1 MSDFSIIGNRTA
13 MIDAAAKT
21 TGAGKYTDDL
31 SVPGMLVGK
40 ILHSPYPHARIRR
53 IDTSRAEKCEGVV
66 AVVVGQDA
74 PNPYGILPVG
84 HDEYALA
91 LDKVRYVGDNVACVV
106 AVSESIAETA
116 LELIDVEYEVL
127 PAYFD
132 PEESMKAVTDLIHDS
147 KPGNLEKDYH
157 HVFGDPDQ
165 GFAGADQIAEARFIA
180 NEVTHAAMEPHST
193 LASFEI
199 DPHTG
204 KPGRLTVWSS
214 TQVPYYL
221 QHKLSLVLE
230 MPMAQIRVIKPL
242 VGGGF
247 GGKSEVIPLEIIAA
261 IAARKAQA
269 AVKITYTR
277 EEVFWAHRGRPR
289 TIIDLKTGVK
299 KDGRITAVKARVVQD
314 GGAYCSYGVVTI
326 LYSGALLGALYDIP
340 NIQYDGY
347 RVLTNKPACGAMR
360 GHGTVNVRFAFESQ
374 LDELALAIGMD
385 PAEIRQRNLLQPP
398 CITVNG
404 LRVQSY
410 GLPECIEKT
419 VDRSGWKQRKGK
431 LPRGR
436 GLGIACSHY
445 VSGAANSI
453 IRSDMPHSTVNIKI
467 DRDGGVVVYTGA
479 SEIGQGSDTMTAQI
493 AAEVLGCSLPRV
505 RVIAADTDLT
515 PIDIGSYS
523 SRVTFMAGNATLRAA
538 SEVKRLIAAAAAKKM
553 GCAAEDL
560 IFRNDQ
566 VLRKNA
572 AASVGELADKS
583 VRTTQDE
590 ASVSG
595 RVEGQILRGSLQQ
608 KRKEEGPKEKMS
620 FEEAVVAAI
629 DFHGGLTGTG
639 SYAPPQE
646 ARGGKHKGAGV
657 GPSPAYSYSAQVA
670 EVSVDE
676 ETGEVVVHKVWA
688 AHDCG
693 RALNPV
699 SVEGQIIGSVWMGM
713 GQALTEEMVWK
724 DGMLMNPG
732 LLEYRSPSSVESP
745 EVEPIIVESVDPE
758 GPFGAKECSEGSLAA
773 TIPAIANAI
782 YDAVGVRLRES
793 PFTPERVLSA
803 LRAKRN
809 ARALNLTKVL
819 TRLLRH
825 ASANTADRCASK
837 VRARNATRS
846 IHRGEKC
853 RPPRAVPI
861 EPYKVQ
867 TAPAQNCRR
876 RNRVSRGTFDACR
889 AWQLARAGSN
899 SHPNHCRRHRFNSID
914 AAETIRAGARS
925 RSARNRSA
933 ARHPAAARRRRRNRG
948 PHHAPRH
955 RALRLSAPAL
965 CGPHRS
971 SGDRGIART
980 AEHGHHRR

>member
-1 MSDFSIIGNRTA
+1 MSDFSIIGKPTA
-13 MIDAAAKT
+13 MVDAAEKT
-21 TGAGKYTDDL
+21 TGGGKYTDDL
-31 SVPGMLVGK
+31 TVPGMLIGK
-40 ILHSPYPHARIRR
+40 ILHSPYPHARISH
-53 IDTSRAEKCEGVV
+53 IDTTRAEALDGVV
-66 AVVVGQDA
+66 TVVVGKDA

-84 HDEYALA
+84 HDEHALA

-106 AVSESIAETA
+106 AVSEAIAEKA
-116 LELIDVEYEVL
+116 LELIDVDYEVL

-132 PEESMKAVTDLIHDS
+132 PEESMKAQSDLIHEN

-157 HVFGDPDQ
+157 HAFGNPDQ
-165 GFAGADQIAEARFIA
+165 GFAEADHVAEARFIA
-180 NEVTHAAMEPHST
+180 NEVTHAAMEPHSS
-193 LASFEI
+193 LSSFEL

-204 KPGRLTVWSS
+204 KLGRLTVWSS

-230 MPMAQIRVIKPL
+230 MPMSQIRVIKPL

-261 IAARKAQA
+261 VAARKAQA
-269 AVKITYTR
+269 PVKITYTR

-289 TIIDLKTGVK
+289 TIIDLKTGIK
-299 KDGRITAVKARVVQD
+299 NDGRITSVKARVVQD

-374 LDELALAIGMD
+374 LDELAAEIGMD
-385 PAEIRQRNLLQPP
+385 PAEIRQRNLLKPP

-419 VDRSGWKQRKGK
+419 VARSGWKERKGK
-431 LPRGR
+431 LPKGR

-479 SEIGQGSDTMTAQI
+479 SEIGQGSDTMTAQV

-505 RVIAADTDLT
+505 RIIAADTDLT

-523 SRVTFMAGNATLRAA
+523 SRVTFMAGNATMRAA
-538 SEVKRLIAAAAAKKM
+538 EDVKKRIAAAAAKKM
-553 GCAAEDL
+553 NCTAEDL
-560 IFRNDQ
+560 VFRDDLVFKQ
-566 VLRKNA
+566 G
-572 AASVGELADKS
+572 SVS
-583 VRTTQDE
+583 PSTQRHE
-590 ASVSG
+590 AEEVEMTQTGASVSG

-608 KRKEEGPKEKMS
+608 KRKEEGPKEWMT

-629 DFHGGLTGTG
+629 DFHGALTGTG

-646 ARGGKHKGAGV
+646 ARGGRHKGGGV

-676 ETGEVVVHKVWA
+676 DTGEVTVHKVWA

-724 DGMLMNPG
+724 DGMLMNAG
-732 LLEYRSPSSVESP
+732 MLEYRSPSSVESP
-745 EVEPIIVESVDPE
+745 EVEPIIVESIDPE

-773 TIPAIANAI
+773 TIPAISNAI
-782 YDAVGVRLRES
+782 YDAVGVRLHES
-793 PFTPERVLSA
+793 PFTPERVLAA
-803 LRAKRN
+803 LRAKKN
-809 ARALNLTKVL
+809 ARNLNMTEGVDPTSPATFREHGGSLCFKGKGPE
-819 TRLLRH
+819 RHLLDPARREFP
-825 ASANTADRCASK
+825 ASA
-837 VRARNATRS
+837 
-846 IHRGEKC
+846 G
-853 RPPRAVPI
+853 
-861 EPYKVQ
+861 
-867 TAPAQNCRR
+867 
-876 RNRVSRGTFDACR
+876 GTD
-889 AWQLARAGSN
+889 
-899 SHPNHCRRHRFNSID
+899 
-914 AAETIRAGARS
+914 
-925 RSARNRSA
+925 
-933 ARHPAAARRRRRNRG
+933 
-948 PHHAPRH
+948 
-955 RALRLSAPAL
+955 
-965 CGPHRS
+965 
-971 SGDRGIART
+971 
-980 AEHGHHRR
+980 

>member
-1 MSDFSIIGNRTA
+1 MADFSIIGKPIA
-13 MIDAAAKT
+13 MVDAAGKT

-31 SVPGMLVGK
+31 SLPGMLVGK
-40 ILHSPYPHARIRR
+40 ILHSPYPHARIKR
-53 IDTSRAEKCEGVV
+53 IGTSRAEKLEGVV
-66 AVVVGQDA
+66 AVAIGKDA
-74 PNPYGILPVG
+74 PNTYGILPVG
-84 HDEYALA
+84 HDEYPLA
-91 LDKVRYVGDNVACVV
+91 LDKVRYVGDNVACVA
-106 AVSESIAETA
+106 AVDEATAENA
-116 LELIDVEYEVL
+116 LELIDVDYEVL

-132 PEESMKAVTDLIHDS
+132 PEESMKAETDLIHDH
-147 KPGNLEKDYH
+147 KPHNLEKDYH
-157 HVFGDPDQ
+157 HVFGDPET
-165 GFAGADQIAEARFIA
+165 GFADADCVMEARFLA

-193 LASFEI
+193 LAAFEI
-199 DPHTG
+199 DSQTG
-204 KPGRLTVWSS
+204 QPGRLTVWSS

-261 IAARKAQA
+261 VAARKARA
-269 AVKITYTR
+269 PVKITYTR

-299 KDGRITAVKARVVQD
+299 SDGRITAVKARVVQD

-374 LDELALAIGMD
+374 LDEIATKLGID
-385 PAEIRQRNLLQPP
+385 SAEIRRRNLLQPP
-398 CITVNG
+398 CVTVNG

-410 GLPECIEKT
+410 GLPECIEK
-419 VDRSGWKQRKGK
+419 VVERSTWKDRKGK
-431 LPRGR
+431 LPKGR

-493 AAEVLGCSLPRV
+493 AAEVLGCSLSRV
-505 RVIAADTDLT
+505 KIVAADTDLT

-538 SEVKRLIAAAAAKKM
+538 QEVKKQIAVAAARKM
-553 GCAAEDL
+553 NCAAEDL
-560 IFRNDQ
+560 IFREDFVRKGD
-566 VLRKNA
+566 VLKEPREEGRPEPSGQAEPGSKA
-572 AASVGELADKS
+572 FS
-583 VRTTQDE
+583 QP
-590 ASVSG
+590 SVSG
-595 RVEGQILRGSLQQ
+595 HVEGQILRGSLQQ
-608 KRKEEGPKEKMS
+608 KRKDEGPRDFMT

-629 DFHGGLTGTG
+629 DFHGALTGTG
-639 SYAPPQE
+639 SYAPPPD
-646 ARGGKHKGAGV
+646 ARGGKHKGGGV

-676 ETGEVVVHKVWA
+676 ETGEVTVHKVWA

-699 SVEGQIIGSVWMGM
+699 AVEGQIIGSVWMGM
-713 GQALTEEMVWK
+713 GQALTEEMIWK
-724 DGMLMNPG
+724 DGMLMNAG

-745 EVEPIIVESVDPE
+745 EVEPIIVESIDPE

-782 YDAVGVRLRES
+782 YDAVGIRLHEC
-793 PFTPERVLSA
+793 PFTPERVLAA
-803 LRAKRN
+803 LRVNKSAK
-809 ARALNLTKVL
+809 ALNLTEGV
-819 TRLLRH
+819 
-825 ASANTADRCASK
+825 D
-837 VRARNATRS
+837 
-846 IHRGEKC
+846 
-853 RPPRAVPI
+853 P
-861 EPYKVQ
+861 
-867 TAPAQNCRR
+867 TAP
-876 RNRVSRGTFDACR
+876 VTFR
-889 AWQLARAGSN
+889 
-899 SHPNHCRRHRFNSID
+899 
-914 AAETIRAGARS
+914 
-925 RSARNRSA
+925 
-933 ARHPAAARRRRRNRG
+933 
-948 PHHAPRH
+948 
-955 RALRLSAPAL
+955 
-965 CGPHRS
+965 
-971 SGDRGIART
+971 
-980 AEHGHHRR
+980 EHGGALWFKGKGPKRHQLDPSRRETSPAGGDD

>member
-1 MSDFSIIGNRTA
+1 MTDFSIIGKPTA
-13 MIDAAAKT
+13 MIDAAEKT

-31 SVPGMLVGK
+31 SVPGMLIGK
-40 ILHSPYPHARIRR
+40 ILHSPYPHARIKR
-53 IDTSRAEKCEGVV
+53 IDTTRAEKYDGVI
-66 AVVVGQDA
+66 AVVVGKDA

-106 AVSESIAETA
+106 AVSEAIAEKA
-116 LELIDVEYEVL
+116 LELIDAEYEVL

-132 PEESMKAVTDLIHDS
+132 PEESMKAQTDLIHDS
-147 KPGNLEKDYH
+147 KPHNVEKDYH
-157 HVFGDPDQ
+157 HVFGDPDK
-165 GFAGADQIAEARFIA
+165 GFAEADQVAEARFIA

-193 LASFEI
+193 LASFEL

-230 MPMAQIRVIKPL
+230 MPMSQIRVIKPL

-269 AVKITYTR
+269 PVKITYTR

-299 KDGRITAVKARVVQD
+299 RDGRITAVKARVVQD

-374 LDELALAIGMD
+374 LDELATKIGMD
-385 PAEIRQRNLLQPP
+385 PAEIRRRNLLQPP

-419 VDRSGWKQRKGK
+419 VERSGWKQRKGK
-431 LPRGR
+431 LTKGR

-479 SEIGQGSDTMTAQI
+479 SEIGQGSDTMTAQV
-493 AAEVLGCSLPRV
+493 AAEVLGCSLSRV

-538 SEVKRLIAAAAAKKM
+538 TEVKKLIAAAAARKM
-553 GCAAEDL
+553 NCAQEDL
-560 IFRNDQ
+560 MFCDDM
-566 VLRKNA
+566 VVSKNA
-572 AASVGELADKS
+572 RVGTVVSAPPSEPSSAP
-583 VRTTQDE
+583 
-590 ASVSG
+590 SVSG
-595 RVEGQILRGSLQQ
+595 HVEGQILRGSLQQ
-608 KRKEEGPKEKMS
+608 KRKEEGPKDS
-620 FEEAVVAAI
+620 ITFEEAVVAAI
-629 DFHGGLTGTG
+629 DFHGALTGTG
-639 SYAPPQE
+639 SYAPPPE
-646 ARGGKHKGAGV
+646 ARGGRHKGAGV

-724 DGMLMNPG
+724 DGMLMNAG

-745 EVEPIIVESVDPE
+745 EVEPIIVESIDPE

-782 YDAVGVRLRES
+782 YDAVGVRLHES
-793 PFTPERVLSA
+793 PFTPERVLAA
-803 LRAKRN
+803 LRSKKNAK
-809 ARALNLTKVL
+809 ALNLTEGIDPTSP
-819 TRLLRH
+819 TRLREHGGSLCFNGKGPQRH
-825 ASANTADRCASK
+825 AFDPS
-837 VRARNATRS
+837 
-846 IHRGEKC
+846 
-853 RPPRAVPI
+853 
-861 EPYKVQ
+861 
-867 TAPAQNCRR
+867 RR
-876 RNRVSRGTFDACR
+876 
-889 AWQLARAGSN
+889 
-899 SHPNHCRRHRFNSID
+899 
-914 AAETIRAGARS
+914 ET
-925 RSARNRSA
+925 
-933 ARHPAAARRRRRNRG
+933 PAATG
-948 PHHAPRH
+948 
-955 RALRLSAPAL
+955 SA
-965 CGPHRS
+965 
-971 SGDRGIART
+971 D
-980 AEHGHHRR
+980 

>member
-1 MSDFSIIGNRTA
+1 MGSDFSIIGKPTA
-13 MIDAAAKT
+13 MVDAAQKT
-21 TGAGKYTDDL
+21 TGSGKYTDDL
-31 SVPGMLVGK
+31 TLPGMLIGK
-40 ILHSPYPHARIRR
+40 ILHSPYPHARLKR
-53 IDTSRAEKCEGVV
+53 IDPSRAQKLDGVV
-66 AVVVGQDA
+66 AVVVGKDA

-84 HDEYALA
+84 HDEHALA

-106 AVSESIAETA
+106 AVSEAIAEKA

-132 PEESMKAVTDLIHDS
+132 PEESMKAQTDLIHDN

-157 HVFGDPDQ
+157 HSFGDPDR
-165 GFAGADQIAEARFIA
+165 GFADADHVAEACFIA

-193 LASFEI
+193 LASFEF

-230 MPMAQIRVIKPL
+230 MPMSQIRVIKPL

-261 IAARKAQA
+261 VAARKGQA
-269 AVKITYTR
+269 PVKITYTR

-299 KDGRITAVKARVVQD
+299 NDGRITAVKARVVQD

-374 LDELALAIGMD
+374 LDELATKIGMD
-385 PAEIRQRNLLQPP
+385 PAEIRQRNLLKPP

-431 LPRGR
+431 LAKGR

-479 SEIGQGSDTMTAQI
+479 SEIGQGSDTMTAQV
-493 AAEVLGCSLPRV
+493 AAETLGCSLGRIRIV
-505 RVIAADTDLT
+505 AADTDLT

-538 SEVKRLIAAAAAKKM
+538 AEVKKQIASAAARKM

-560 IFRNDQ
+560 VFRDDM
-566 VLRKNA
+566 VFKTKATGGGARA
-572 AASVGELADKS
+572 
-583 VRTTQDE
+583 TQE

-608 KRKEEGPKEKMS
+608 KRKDEGPRNSMT

-629 DFHGGLTGTG
+629 DFHGTLTGTG
-639 SYAPPQE
+639 SYAPPPE
-646 ARGGKHKGAGV
+646 ARGGKHKGGGV

-676 ETGEVVVHKVWA
+676 ETGEVTVHKVWA

-745 EVEPIIVESVDPE
+745 EVVPIIVESIDPE
-758 GPFGAKECSEGSLAA
+758 GPFGAKECSEGALAA

-782 YDAVGVRLRES
+782 YDAVGVRMHES
-793 PFTPERVLSA
+793 PFTPERVLAA
-803 LRAKRN
+803 LRAKKN
-809 ARALNLTKVL
+809 AKPINLTEGVDPTSPAGFREHGGSLWFKGKGPD
-819 TRLLRH
+819 RH
-825 ASANTADRCASK
+825 ALD
-837 VRARNATRS
+837 
-846 IHRGEKC
+846 
-853 RPPRAVPI
+853 P
-861 EPYKVQ
+861 
-867 TAPAQNCRR
+867 
-876 RNRVSRGTFDACR
+876 
-889 AWQLARAGSN
+889 
-899 SHPNHCRRHRFNSID
+899 
-914 AAETIRAGARS
+914 
-925 RSARNRSA
+925 
-933 ARHPAAARRRRRNRG
+933 ARR
-948 PHHAPRH
+948 PE
-955 RALRLSAPAL
+955 PA
-965 CGPHRS
+965 
-971 SGDRGIART
+971 
-980 AEHGHHRR
+980 

>member
-1 MSDFSIIGNRTA
+1 LNNKFSIIGKPTA
-13 MIDAAAKT
+13 MVDAAEKT

-31 SVPGMLVGK
+31 SVPGMLIGK
-40 ILHSPYPHARIRR
+40 ILHSPFPHARIKR
-53 IDTSRAEKCEGVV
+53 IETSLAEKLEGVV
-66 AVVVGQDA
+66 AVAVGRDA

-84 HDEYALA
+84 HDEHALA
-91 LDKVRYVGDNVACVV
+91 LDKVRYVGDNVACVA
-106 AVSESIAETA
+106 AVSEAIAEKA

-132 PEESMKAVTDLIHDS
+132 PEEAIRAETDLIHDN
-147 KPGNLEKDYH
+147 KPHNLEKDYH
-157 HVFGDPDQ
+157 HVFGDPDK
-165 GFAGADQIAEARFIA
+165 GFADADQVAEARFIS

-193 LASFEI
+193 LASFEL

-204 KPGRLTVWSS
+204 KLGRLTVWSS

-261 IAARKAQA
+261 LAARKAKA
-269 AVKITYTR
+269 PVKITYTR

-374 LDELALAIGMD
+374 LDELAAKLGMD
-385 PAEIRQRNLLQPP
+385 SAEIRQRNLLQPP
-398 CITVNG
+398 CVTVNG

-419 VDRSGWKQRKGK
+419 VERSGWKQRKGK

-479 SEIGQGSDTMTAQI
+479 AEIGQGSDTMTAQV
-493 AAEVLGCSLPRV
+493 AAEVLGCSLSRV

-523 SRVTFMAGNATLRAA
+523 SRVTFMAGNATMRAA
-538 SEVKRLIAAAAAKKM
+538 EEVKKQIATAAAKKM
-553 GCAAEDL
+553 GVGAEDVVFREDLVFQRAAAERLPAQTSRGPDSRGRL
-560 IFRNDQ
+560 SPHGSSEP
-566 VLRKNA
+566 LE
-572 AASVGELADKS
+572 SP
-583 VRTTQDE
+583 
-590 ASVSG
+590 SVSG

-608 KRKEEGPKEKMS
+608 KRKDEGPKEWMT

-629 DFHGGLTGTG
+629 DFHGALTGTG

-676 ETGEVVVHKVWA
+676 ETGEVTVHKVWA

-732 LLEYRSPSSVESP
+732 LLEYRSPSSIESP
-745 EVEPIIVESVDPE
+745 AVEPIIVESVDPE

-782 YDAVGVRLRES
+782 YDAVGVRLHES
-793 PFTPERVLSA
+793 PFTPERVLAA

-809 ARALNLTKVL
+809 AKVLNLTEGV
-819 TRLLRH
+819 
-825 ASANTADRCASK
+825 D
-837 VRARNATRS
+837 
-846 IHRGEKC
+846 
-853 RPPRAVPI
+853 P
-861 EPYKVQ
+861 
-867 TAPAQNCRR
+867 TAPARFR
-876 RNRVSRGTFDACR
+876 EHGGALWFK
-889 AWQLARAGSN
+889 GKG
-899 SHPNHCRRHRFNSID
+899 PERHALD
-914 AAETIRAGARS
+914 
-925 RSARNRSA
+925 
-933 ARHPAAARRRRRNRG
+933 PARRE
-948 PHHAPRH
+948 AVT
-955 RALRLSAPAL
+955 PAGGL
-965 CGPHRS
+965 
-971 SGDRGIART
+971 D
-980 AEHGHHRR
+980 

>member
-1 MSDFSIIGNRTA
+1 MNKGFSIIGKPTA
-13 MIDAAAKT
+13 MVDAAQKT

-31 SVPGMLVGK
+31 SLPGMLVGK
-40 ILHSPYPHARIRR
+40 ILHSPFPHARIKS
-53 IDTSRAEKCEGVV
+53 IDTTRAEQLDGVV
-66 AVVVGQDA
+66 AVVVGSDA

-84 HDEYALA
+84 HDEHALA
-91 LDKVRYVGDNVACVV
+91 VDKVRYVGDNVACV
-106 AVSESIAETA
+106 AAISEAIAEKA
-116 LELIDVEYEVL
+116 LELIDVGYEVL

-132 PEESMKAVTDLIHDS
+132 PEESMKAQSDLIHDN
-147 KPGNLEKDYH
+147 KPGNLEKGYH
-157 HVFGDPDQ
+157 HSFGDPDR
-165 GFAGADQIAEARFIA
+165 GFAAADHIAEARFIA

-193 LASFEI
+193 LASFEV

-230 MPMAQIRVIKPL
+230 MPMQQIRVIKPL

-261 IAARKAQA
+261 VAARKAQA
-269 AVKITYTR
+269 PVKITYTR

-299 KDGRITAVKARVVQD
+299 NDGRITAVKARVVQD

-374 LDELALAIGMD
+374 LDELAAKIGED
-385 PAEIRQRNLLQPP
+385 PAEIRQRNLLKPP

-419 VDRSGWKQRKGK
+419 VERSGWKERRGRLGK
-431 LPRGR
+431 GR

-493 AAEVLGCSLPRV
+493 AAEVLGCSLGRV

-523 SRVTFMAGNATLRAA
+523 SRVTFMAGNATLRGAE
-538 SEVKRLIAAAAAKKM
+538 EVKKIIAAAAAKKM
-553 GCAAEDL
+553 GCRVEELA
-560 IFRNDQ
+560 FRGDI
-566 VLRKNA
+566 VLRNGA
-572 AASVGELADKS
+572 DASSWVELSDRS
-583 VRTTQDE
+583 VRPTQPE

-608 KRKEEGPKEKMS
+608 KRKDEGPKESMT

-629 DFHGGLTGTG
+629 DFHGALTGTG
-639 SYAPPQE
+639 SYAPPVD

-676 ETGEVVVHKVWA
+676 DTGEVTVHKVWA

-732 LLEYRSPSSVESP
+732 LLEYRSPSAIESP
-745 EVEPIIVESVDPE
+745 EVEAIIVESIDPE

-782 YDAVGVRLRES
+782 YDAVGVRLHES
-793 PFTPERVLSA
+793 PFTPERVLAA
-803 LRAKRN
+803 LRQKN
-809 ARALNLTKVL
+809 QEPRALEI
-819 TRLLRH
+819 TRG
-825 ASANTADRCASK
+825 AD
-837 VRARNATRS
+837 
-846 IHRGEKC
+846 
-853 RPPRAVPI
+853 P
-861 EPYKVQ
+861 
-867 TAPAQNCRR
+867 
-876 RNRVSRGTFDACR
+876 
-889 AWQLARAGSN
+889 
-899 SHPNHCRRHRFNSID
+899 
-914 AAETIRAGARS
+914 
-925 RSARNRSA
+925 
-933 ARHPAAARRRRRNRG
+933 
-948 PHHAPRH
+948 
-955 RALRLSAPAL
+955 SAPKTF
-965 CGPHRS
+965 R
-971 SGDRGIART
+971 
-980 AEHGHHRR
+980 EHGGSLWYKGKGPDRHEEDASRRQVTVEE

>member
-1 MSDFSIIGNRTA
+1 MTDFSIIGKPIA
-13 MIDAAAKT
+13 MVDSAGKT

-31 SVPGMLVGK
+31 SLPGMLVGR
-40 ILHSPYPHARIRR
+40 ILHSPYPHARIKRM
-53 IDTSRAEKCEGVV
+53 DTSRAEKLDGVV
-66 AVVVGQDA
+66 AIVTGKDA

-91 LDKVRYVGDNVACVV
+91 LDKVRYVGDNVACVT
-106 AVSESIAETA
+106 AIDEATADRA

-132 PEESMKAVTDLIHDS
+132 PEESMQAETDLIHDN
-147 KPGNLEKDYH
+147 KPHNIEKDYH
-157 HVFGDPDQ
+157 HVFGDPEK
-165 GFAGADQIAEARFIA
+165 ALADAACVAEARFIA

-193 LASFEI
+193 LAAFEI
-199 DPHTG
+199 DSHTG

-261 IAARKAQA
+261 IAARKARA
-269 AVKITYTR
+269 PVKITYTR

-289 TIIDLKTGVK
+289 TIIDLKTGADQ
-299 KDGRITAVKARVVQD
+299 DGHITAVKARVVQD

-374 LDELALAIGMD
+374 LDELAASLKLD
-385 PAEIRQRNLLQPP
+385 PAEIRRRNLLKPP
-398 CITVNG
+398 CITING

-410 GLPECIEKT
+410 GLPECIDQVVE
-419 VDRSGWKQRKGK
+419 RSGWKKRKGK
-431 LPRGR
+431 MAKSR

-453 IRSDMPHSTVNIKI
+453 IRSDMPHSTVNMKI
-467 DRDGGVVVYTGA
+467 DRDGGVVIYTGA
-479 SEIGQGSDTMTAQI
+479 SDIGQGSDTMVAQI
-493 AAEVLGCSLPRV
+493 AAEVLGCSMARV
-505 RVIAADTDLT
+505 KVVAADTDLT

-523 SRVTFMAGNATLRAA
+523 SRVTFMNGNATLRAA
-538 SEVKRLIAAAAAKKM
+538 EEIKKQIALAAAKKM
-553 GCAAEDL
+553 GCAPAELVFHDDMVSKK
-560 IFRNDQ
+560 R
-566 VLRKNA
+566 
-572 AASVGELADKS
+572 VGAGDS
-583 VRTTQDE
+583 PAQDGRGRPSPHQQ

-608 KRKEEGPKEKMS
+608 KRKDEGPKDSMT

-629 DFHGGLTGTG
+629 DFHGALTGTG
-639 SYAPPQE
+639 SYAPPAD

-676 ETGEVVVHKVWA
+676 DTGEVTVHKVWA

-713 GQALTEEMVWK
+713 GQALTEEMIWK

-745 EVEPIIVESVDPE
+745 EVEPIIVESIDPE

-782 YDAVGVRLRES
+782 YDAVGVRLHEA
-793 PFTPERVLSA
+793 PFTPERVLAA
-803 LRAKRN
+803 LRAKKN
-809 ARALNLTKVL
+809 AKAINLTEGV
-819 TRLLRH
+819 
-825 ASANTADRCASK
+825 D
-837 VRARNATRS
+837 
-846 IHRGEKC
+846 
-853 RPPRAVPI
+853 P
-861 EPYKVQ
+861 
-867 TAPAQNCRR
+867 TAPARFR
-876 RNRVSRGTFDACR
+876 EHGGSLWFRGK
-889 AWQLARAGSN
+889 G
-899 SHPNHCRRHRFNSID
+899 P
-914 AAETIRAGARS
+914 E
-925 RSARNRSA
+925 
-933 ARHPAAARRRRRNRG
+933 RHPLDPSRRPG
-948 PHHAPRH
+948 AVV
-955 RALRLSAPAL
+955 A
-965 CGPHRS
+965 G
-971 SGDRGIART
+971 GDD
-980 AEHGHHRR
+980 

>member
-1 MSDFSIIGNRTA
+1 MSAFSIIGKPTA
-13 MIDAAAKT
+13 MIDAAEKT

-31 SVPGMLVGK
+31 SLPGMLVGK
-40 ILHSPYPHARIRR
+40 ILHSPYPHARIRS
-53 IDTSRAEKCEGVV
+53 IDTSRAEQLEGVV
-66 AVVVGQDA
+66 TVAVGKDA
-74 PNPYGILPVG
+74 PNPFGILPVG
-84 HDEYALA
+84 HDEHALA

-106 AVSESIAETA
+106 AVSEAIAEKA
-116 LELIDVEYEVL
+116 LELIDVDYELL

-132 PEESMKAVTDLIHDS
+132 PEESMKAESDLIHDR
-147 KPGNLEKDYH
+147 KPHNLEKDYH
-157 HVFGDPDQ
+157 HVFGNPDQ
-165 GFAGADQIAEARFIA
+165 GFAEADQVAEARFIA
-180 NEVTHAAMEPHST
+180 NEVTHAAMEPHSS
-193 LASFEI
+193 LSSFAI

-261 IAARKAQA
+261 VAARKARA
-269 AVKITYTR
+269 PVKITYTR

-289 TIIDLKTGVK
+289 TIIDLKTGIK
-299 KDGRITAVKARVVQD
+299 NDGSITAVKARVVQD

-340 NIQYDGY
+340 HIQYDGY

-374 LDELALAIGMD
+374 LDELAEKIGMD
-385 PAEIRQRNLLQPP
+385 SAEIRQRNLLKPP

-419 VDRSGWKQRKGK
+419 VERSGWKQRKGTM
-431 LPRGR
+431 PRGR

-493 AAEVLGCSLPRV
+493 AAEVLGCSLSRV

-523 SRVTFMAGNATLRAA
+523 SRVTFMAGNATLRSA
-538 SEVKRLIAAAAAKKM
+538 EDVKKRIAAAAAKKM
-553 GCAAEDL
+553 NCAAEDL
-560 IFRNDQ
+560 IFRDDL
-566 VLRKNA
+566 VFKKGNA
-572 AASVGELADKS
+572 APIVKRDPDEELE
-583 VRTTQDE
+583 VTQAG

-608 KRKEEGPKEKMS
+608 KRKEEGPKEWMT

-629 DFHGGLTGTG
+629 DFHGALTGTG
-639 SYAPPQE
+639 SYAPPPE
-646 ARGGKHKGAGV
+646 ARGGKHKGGGV

-676 ETGEVVVHKVWA
+676 DTGEVTVHKVWA

-732 LLEYRSPSSVESP
+732 MLEYRSPSAVESP
-745 EVEPIIVESVDPE
+745 AIEAIIVESIDPE

-773 TIPAIANAI
+773 TIPAISNAI
-782 YDAVGVRLRES
+782 FNAVGVRLHES
-793 PFTPERVLSA
+793 PFTPERVLAA
-803 LRAKRN
+803 LRAKKKSK
-809 ARALNLTKVL
+809 ALNLTEGVDPTSPSRFREHGGSLCFKGKGPE
-819 TRLLRH
+819 RH
-825 ASANTADRCASK
+825 ELDP
-837 VRARNATRS
+837 ARR
-846 IHRGEKC
+846 E
-853 RPPRAVPI
+853 V
-861 EPYKVQ
+861 
-867 TAPAQNCRR
+867 
-876 RNRVSRGTFDACR
+876 
-889 AWQLARAGSN
+889 
-899 SHPNHCRRHRFNSID
+899 
-914 AAETIRAGARS
+914 
-925 RSARNRSA
+925 
-933 ARHPAAARRRRRNRG
+933 PAAAG
-948 PHHAPRH
+948 GA
-955 RALRLSAPAL
+955 
-965 CGPHRS
+965 
-971 SGDRGIART
+971 D
-980 AEHGHHRR
+980 

>member
-1 MSDFSIIGNRTA
+1 MPNDFSIIGKPIA
-13 MIDAAAKT
+13 MVDAAGKT

-31 SVPGMLVGK
+31 SLPGMLVGK
-40 ILHSPYPHARIRR
+40 TLHSPYPHAHIKG
-53 IDTSRAEKCEGVV
+53 IDTGRAEKLEGVV
-66 AVVVGQDA
+66 AIATGKDA
-74 PNPYGILPVG
+74 PNTYGILPVG
-84 HDEYALA
+84 HDEHALA
-91 LDKVRYVGDNVACVV
+91 VDKVRYVGDNVACVA
-106 AVSESIAETA
+106 AVDEATAEQA

-132 PEESMKAVTDLIHDS
+132 PEESMKAETDLIHDN
-147 KPGNLEKDYH
+147 KPHNIEKDYH
-157 HVFGDPDQ
+157 HVFGDPEK
-165 GFAGADQIAEARFIA
+165 GFAEADHVAEARFIA

-193 LASFEI
+193 LAAFEI
-199 DPHTG
+199 DSQTG
-204 KPGRLTVWSS
+204 QPGRLTVWSS

-230 MPMAQIRVIKPL
+230 MPMSQIRVIKPL

-261 IAARKAQA
+261 VAARKAKA
-269 AVKITYTR
+269 PVKITYTR

-289 TIIDLKTGVK
+289 TIIDLKTAVK
-299 KDGRITAVKARVVQD
+299 TDGRITAVKARVVQD
-314 GGAYCSYGVVTI
+314 GGAYCSYGLVTI

-347 RVLTNKPACGAMR
+347 RVLTDKPACGAMR

-374 LDELALAIGMD
+374 LDELAATLKID
-385 PAEIRQRNLLQPP
+385 PAEIRSRNLLQPP
-398 CITVNG
+398 CITING

-410 GLPECIEKT
+410 GLPECIEK
-419 VDRSGWKQRKGK
+419 VVERSGWNVRMGK

-479 SEIGQGSDTMTAQI
+479 AEIGQGSDTMTAQI
-493 AAEVLGCSLPRV
+493 AAEALGCSLNRV
-505 RVIAADTDLT
+505 KIIAADTDLT

-538 SEVKRLIAAAAAKKM
+538 GEVEKQIAFAAPRKTKCSPEELLFRDDTVYPKDAGVGA
-553 GCAAEDL
+553 GLCPAE
-560 IFRNDQ
+560 R
-566 VLRKNA
+566 
-572 AASVGELADKS
+572 GEAPFPHG
-583 VRTTQDE
+583 Q

-608 KRKEEGPKEKMS
+608 KRNEEGPKDSMT

-629 DFHGGLTGTG
+629 DFHGALSGTG
-639 SYAPPQE
+639 SYAPPPE

-676 ETGEVVVHKVWA
+676 DTGEVTVHKVWA

-724 DGMLMNPG
+724 DGLLMNPG

-745 EVEPIIVESVDPE
+745 EVEPIIVESIDPE
-758 GPFGAKECSEGSLAA
+758 GPFGAQECSEGSIAA
-773 TIPAIANAI
+773 TIPAISNAT
-782 YDAVGVRLRES
+782 YDAVGIRLHEA

-803 LRAKRN
+803 LRAQKN
-809 ARALNLTKVL
+809 AKPLNLTEGV
-819 TRLLRH
+819 
-825 ASANTADRCASK
+825 D
-837 VRARNATRS
+837 
-846 IHRGEKC
+846 
-853 RPPRAVPI
+853 P
-861 EPYKVQ
+861 
-867 TAPAQNCRR
+867 TAP
-876 RNRVSRGTFDACR
+876 T
-889 AWQLARAGSN
+889 
-899 SHPNHCRRHRFNSID
+899 RF
-914 AAETIRAGARS
+914 R
-925 RSARNRSA
+925 
-933 ARHPAAARRRRRNRG
+933 
-948 PHHAPRH
+948 
-955 RALRLSAPAL
+955 
-965 CGPHRS
+965 
-971 SGDRGIART
+971 
-980 AEHGHHRR
+980 EHGGALWFNGKGPERHSEDSSRQTTQPGGAD

>member
-1 MSDFSIIGNRTA
+1 MSDFSIIGKPTA
-13 MIDAAAKT
+13 MIDAAQKT

-31 SVPGMLVGK
+31 SLPGMLVGK
-40 ILHSPYPHARIRR
+40 ILHSPYPHARILR
-53 IDTSRAEKCEGVV
+53 IDTSRAEKCDGVI
-66 AVVVGQDA
+66 AVVVGKDA

-106 AVSESIAETA
+106 AVSESIAERA

-132 PEESMKAVTDLIHDS
+132 PEESMKAQTHLIHDS

-157 HVFGDPDQ
+157 HIFGDPDK
-165 GFAGADQIAEARFIA
+165 GFAEADHVAEARFIA

-193 LASFEI
+193 LASFET

-230 MPMAQIRVIKPL
+230 MPMSQIRVIKPL

-269 AVKITYTR
+269 PVKITYTR

-289 TIIDLKTGVK
+289 TIIDLRTGVTS
-299 KDGRITAVKARVVQD
+299 DGRITAVKARVVQD

-374 LDELALAIGMD
+374 LDELAETIGMD

-419 VDRSGWKQRKGK
+419 VARSGWKLRKGK
-431 LPRGR
+431 LIRGR

-479 SEIGQGSDTMTAQI
+479 SEIGQGSDTMTAQV

-538 SEVKRLIAAAAAKKM
+538 EEVKKLIAAAAAKKM
-553 GCAAEDL
+553 GCLPVDL
-560 IFRNDQ
+560 VFRNDA
-566 VLRKNA
+566 VAKKVHVVTSA
-572 AASVGELADKS
+572 PSASSGQAFGRPAEQSSA
-583 VRTTQDE
+583 

-608 KRKEEGPKEKMS
+608 KREDQGPKDSMT

-629 DFHGGLTGTG
+629 DFHGALTGTG

-676 ETGEVVVHKVWA
+676 ETGEVIVHKVWA

-782 YDAVGVRLRES
+782 YDAVGVRLHES

-809 ARALNLTKVL
+809 AKALNLTQGVDPTSPARFREHGGSLCFQGKGPE
-819 TRLLRH
+819 RH
-825 ASANTADRCASK
+825 PLDPSR
-837 VRARNATRS
+837 R
-846 IHRGEKC
+846 E
-853 RPPRAVPI
+853 
-861 EPYKVQ
+861 
-867 TAPAQNCRR
+867 AP
-876 RNRVSRGTFDACR
+876 
-889 AWQLARAGSN
+889 
-899 SHPNHCRRHRFNSID
+899 
-914 AAETIRAGARS
+914 
-925 RSARNRSA
+925 SA
-933 ARHPAAARRRRRNRG
+933 AGGA
-948 PHHAPRH
+948 
-955 RALRLSAPAL
+955 
-965 CGPHRS
+965 
-971 SGDRGIART
+971 D
-980 AEHGHHRR
+980 

>member
-1 MSDFSIIGNRTA
+1 MNEFSVIGKRIA
-13 MIDAAAKT
+13 MVDAAGKT

-40 ILHSPYPHARIRR
+40 ILHSPYPHARIKR
-53 IDTSRAEKCEGVV
+53 IDTSQAAKLDGVG
-66 AVVVGQDA
+66 AVVTGKDA
-74 PNPYGILPVG
+74 RNPYGILPVG
-84 HDEYALA
+84 HDEHALA
-91 LDKVRYVGDNVACVV
+91 LDKVRYVGDNVACVA
-106 AVSESIAETA
+106 AVSETIAEKA
-116 LELIDVEYEVL
+116 LELIDVEYELL
-127 PAYFD
+127 PGYFD
-132 PEESMKAVTDLIHDS
+132 PEESMKAQTDLIHDN
-147 KPGNLEKDYH
+147 KPHNIEKDYH
-157 HVFGDPDQ
+157 HVFGDPDK
-165 GFAGADQIAEARFIA
+165 ALAEADCVMEGRFIA

-193 LASFEI
+193 LAAFEI
-199 DPHTG
+199 DSQTG

-261 IAARKAQA
+261 IAARA
-269 AVKITYTR
+269 ARAPVKITYTR

-299 KDGRITAVKARVVQD
+299 KDGTITAVKARVVQD
-314 GGAYCSYGVVTI
+314 GGGYCSYGVVTI

-340 NIQYDGY
+340 NIGYDGY

-374 LDELALAIGMD
+374 LDEIALKLNLD
-385 PAEIRQRNLLQPP
+385 PAEIRRRNLLKPP
-398 CITVNG
+398 CVTVNN

-410 GLPECIEKT
+410 GLPECIEQ
-419 VDRSGWKQRKGK
+419 VVERSKWRERKGK
-431 LPRGR
+431 LSRGR

-467 DRDGGVVVYTGA
+467 DRDGGVVVYTGT
-479 SEIGQGSDTMTAQI
+479 SEIGQGSDTMTAQV
-493 AAEVLGCSLPRV
+493 AAEVLGCSLGRV
-505 RVIAADTDLT
+505 KIVAADTDLT

-538 SEVKRLIAAAAAKKM
+538 EEVKKQIALAAARKM
-553 GCAAEDL
+553 DCAPEELVFRDDL
-560 IFRNDQ
+560 IFRGDDFG
-566 VLRKNA
+566 KGFA
-572 AASVGELADKS
+572 GEGA
-583 VRTTQDE
+583 RATQSE

-595 RVEGQILRGSLQQ
+595 HVEGQILRGSLQQ
-608 KRKEEGPKEKMS
+608 KRKDEGPKDQMT

-629 DFHGGLTGTG
+629 DSHGALTGTG
-639 SYAPPQE
+639 SYAPPLE

-670 EVSVDE
+670 EVTVDE
-676 ETGEVVVHKVWA
+676 ETGEVTVHKVWA

-732 LLEYRSPSSVESP
+732 MLEYRSPSSVESP
-745 EVEPIIVESVDPE
+745 EVEPIIVESIDPE

-773 TIPAIANAI
+773 TIPAISNAI
-782 YDAVGVRLRES
+782 YDAVGIRLHEC
-793 PFTPERVLSA
+793 PFTPERVLAA
-803 LRAKRN
+803 LRALKKSKHI
-809 ARALNLTKVL
+809 NLTEGVDPAAP
-819 TRLLRH
+819 TRFREHGGALCFRGKGPERH
-825 ASANTADRCASK
+825 ALDPGR
-837 VRARNATRS
+837 REATV
-846 IHRGEKC
+846 E
-853 RPPRAVPI
+853 
-861 EPYKVQ
+861 
-867 TAPAQNCRR
+867 
-876 RNRVSRGTFDACR
+876 
-889 AWQLARAGSN
+889 AG
-899 SHPNHCRRHRFNSID
+899 
-914 AAETIRAGARS
+914 
-925 RSARNRSA
+925 
-933 ARHPAAARRRRRNRG
+933 
-948 PHHAPRH
+948 
-955 RALRLSAPAL
+955 
-965 CGPHRS
+965 
-971 SGDRGIART
+971 GDD
-980 AEHGHHRR
+980 

>member
-1 MSDFSIIGNRTA
+1 MV
-13 MIDAAAKT
+13 DAAGKT

-31 SVPGMLVGK
+31 SLPGMLLGK
-40 ILHSPYPHARIRR
+40 ILHSPHPHARIKK
-53 IDTSRAEKCEGVV
+53 IDTSRAEKLDGVV
-66 AVVVGQDA
+66 AVVVGSDA

-84 HDEYALA
+84 HDEHALA
-91 LDKVRYVGDNVACVV
+91 IDKVRYVGDNVACVAAESEAV
-106 AVSESIAETA
+106 AEQA
-116 LELIDVEYEVL
+116 LELIDVEYELL

-132 PEESMKAVTDLIHDS
+132 PEESMKAERDFIHEN
-147 KPGNLEKDYH
+147 KPHNIEKDYH
-157 HVFGDPDQ
+157 HVFGDPEK
-165 GFAGADQIAEARFIA
+165 GFAEADVVEEARFIA

-193 LASFEI
+193 LASFDL
-199 DPHTG
+199 DPYSG
-204 KPGRLTVWSS
+204 NLGRLTVWSS

-230 MPMAQIRVIKPL
+230 MPMSQIRVIKPL

-261 IAARKAQA
+261 VAARKAKRP
-269 AVKITYTR
+269 VKITYTR

-289 TIIDLKTGVK
+289 TIVDLKTGAK
-299 KDGRITAVKARVVQD
+299 RDGHITAVKARVVQD

-374 LDELALAIGMD
+374 LDEIAAKLNID
-385 PAEIRQRNLLQPP
+385 SAEIRRRNLLQPP

-410 GLPECIEKT
+410 GLPECIEK
-419 VDRSGWKQRKGK
+419 VIGGSGWKERKGK
-431 LPRGR
+431 LPKGR
-436 GLGIACSHY
+436 GLGLACSHY

-493 AAEVLGCSLPRV
+493 AAEVLGCSLSRV
-505 RVIAADTDLT
+505 KVVAADTDLT

-523 SRVTFMAGNATLRAA
+523 SRVTFMAGNATLRTAEQVKKQIA
-538 SEVKRLIAAAAAKKM
+538 SAAAKKM
-553 GCAAEDL
+553 GCGPGEL
-560 IFRNDQ
+560 VFRND
-566 VLRKNA
+566 VVSRNGSLSPHPVDSLHSLGA
-572 AASVGELADKS
+572 GSVTKDVTRMGHPDESQSPHPVEKSATRVGQPSMDLPTRADGP
-583 VRTTQDE
+583 
-590 ASVSG
+590 SVSG

-608 KRKEEGPKEKMS
+608 KRKEDEIPRESMS

-629 DFHGGLTGTG
+629 DFHGALTGTG
-639 SYAPPQE
+639 SYAPPLE
-646 ARGGKHKGAGV
+646 ARGGKHEGGGV

-676 ETGEVVVHKVWA
+676 ETGEVTAHKVWA

-699 SVEGQIIGSVWMGM
+699 AVEGQVIGSVWMGM

-724 DGMLMNPG
+724 DGLLMNPG

-745 EVEPIIVESVDPE
+745 EVVPFIVESIDPE
-758 GPFGAKECSEGSLAA
+758 GPFGAKECSEGALAA

-793 PFTPERVLSA
+793 PFTPERVLAA

-809 ARALNLTKVL
+809 AKSLNLTEGVDPTSP
-819 TRLLRH
+819 TRFREHGGAVWFKGKGAKRH
-825 ASANTADRCASK
+825 EADRIPTNS
-837 VRARNATRS
+837 AT
-846 IHRGEKC
+846 
-853 RPPRAVPI
+853 
-861 EPYKVQ
+861 
-867 TAPAQNCRR
+867 
-876 RNRVSRGTFDACR
+876 D
-889 AWQLARAGSN
+889 
-899 SHPNHCRRHRFNSID
+899 
-914 AAETIRAGARS
+914 
-925 RSARNRSA
+925 
-933 ARHPAAARRRRRNRG
+933 
-948 PHHAPRH
+948 
-955 RALRLSAPAL
+955 
-965 CGPHRS
+965 
-971 SGDRGIART
+971 
-980 AEHGHHRR
+980 

>member
-1 MSDFSIIGNRTA
+1 MTDFSIIGKPIA
-13 MIDAAAKT
+13 MVDAAGKT

-53 IDTSRAEKCEGVV
+53 IDTTRAEKLDGVV
-66 AVVVGQDA
+66 AVATGKDA
-74 PNPYGILPVG
+74 PNTYGILPVG
-84 HDEYALA
+84 HDEHALA
-91 LDKVRYVGDNVACVV
+91 VDKVRYVGDNVACVA
-106 AVSESIAETA
+106 AVDEATADNA
-116 LELIDVEYEVL
+116 LELIDVDYEVL

-132 PEESMKAVTDLIHDS
+132 PEESMKAETDLIHDN
-147 KPGNLEKDYH
+147 KPHNLEKDYH
-157 HVFGDPDQ
+157 HVFGDPEK
-165 GFAGADQIAEARFIA
+165 GFAEADHVAEARFIA

-199 DPHTG
+199 DSQTG
-204 KPGRLTVWSS
+204 KPGRLIVWSS

-261 IAARKAQA
+261 IAARKARA
-269 AVKITYTR
+269 PVKITYTR

-299 KDGRITAVKARVVQD
+299 NDGRITAVKARVVQD

-340 NIQYDGY
+340 HIQYDGY

-374 LDELALAIGMD
+374 LDELAARINLD

-419 VDRSGWKQRKGK
+419 VVRSGWKQRRGK
-431 LPRGR
+431 LARGR

-479 SEIGQGSDTMTAQI
+479 SEIGQGSDTMTAQV
-493 AAEVLGCSLPRV
+493 AAETLGCSLGRIRIV
-505 RVIAADTDLT
+505 AADTDLT

-538 SEVKRLIAAAAAKKM
+538 AEVKKQIASAAARKM
-553 GCAAEDL
+553 GCAVEDL
-560 IFRNDQ
+560 VFRDDR
-566 VLRKNA
+566 VLRRGQA
-572 AASVGELADKS
+572 GESPAS
-583 VRTTQDE
+583 TQAG

-608 KRKEEGPKEKMS
+608 KRKDEGPKDSMT

-629 DFHGGLTGTG
+629 DFHGTLTGTG
-639 SYAPPQE
+639 SYAPPPE
-646 ARGGKHKGAGV
+646 ARGGKHKGGGV

-676 ETGEVVVHKVWA
+676 ETGEVTVHKVWA

-745 EVEPIIVESVDPE
+745 EVVPIIVESIDPE
-758 GPFGAKECSEGSLAA
+758 GPFGAKECSEGALAA

-782 YDAVGVRLRES
+782 YDAVGIRMHES
-793 PFTPERVLSA
+793 PFTPERVLAA
-803 LRAKRN
+803 LRAKKN
-809 ARALNLTKVL
+809 AKPLNLTEGV
-819 TRLLRH
+819 
-825 ASANTADRCASK
+825 D
-837 VRARNATRS
+837 
-846 IHRGEKC
+846 
-853 RPPRAVPI
+853 P
-861 EPYKVQ
+861 
-867 TAPAQNCRR
+867 TAPAGFREHGGSLWFKGKGPERHALDPARR
-876 RNRVSRGTFDACR
+876 EAS
-889 AWQLARAGSN
+889 
-899 SHPNHCRRHRFNSID
+899 
-914 AAETIRAGARS
+914 
-925 RSARNRSA
+925 
-933 ARHPAAARRRRRNRG
+933 PAAG
-948 PHHAPRH
+948 
-955 RALRLSAPAL
+955 
-965 CGPHRS
+965 
-971 SGDRGIART
+971 GDD
-980 AEHGHHRR
+980 

>member
-1 MSDFSIIGNRTA
+1 MNNGFSIIGKRTA
-13 MIDAAAKT
+13 MVDAAGKT

-31 SVPGMLVGK
+31 SVPGMLIGK
-40 ILHSPYPHARIRR
+40 ILHSPYPHARITR
-53 IDTSRAEKCEGVV
+53 IDTSRAEALEGVV
-66 AVVVGQDA
+66 AVVVGADA
-74 PNPYGILPVG
+74 PKTYGILPVG
-84 HDEYALA
+84 HDETALA
-91 LDKVRYVGDNVACVV
+91 VDKVRYVGDNVACVA
-106 AVSESIAETA
+106 AVDEATAERA

-132 PEESMKAVTDLIHDS
+132 PEESMKAETDLIHDH
-147 KPGNLEKDYH
+147 KLHNIEKDYH
-157 HVFGDPDQ
+157 HVFGDPEK
-165 GFAGADQIAEARFIA
+165 GFAEADYVADGRFIA

-221 QHKLSLVLE
+221 QHKLSLVLD
-230 MPMAQIRVIKPL
+230 MPMSQVRVIKPL

-261 IAARKAQA
+261 VAARKANA
-269 AVKITYTR
+269 PVKITYTR

-299 KDGRITAVKARVVQD
+299 NDGRLTAVTARVVQD

-374 LDELALAIGMD
+374 LDEISAKIGLD
-385 PAEIRQRNLLQPP
+385 PAEIRRRNLLKPP

-410 GLPECIEKT
+410 GLPECIDQVVT
-419 VDRSGWKQRKGK
+419 RSRWKERKDK
-431 LPRGR
+431 LGNGR

-493 AAEVLGCSLPRV
+493 AAEALGCSLPRIK
-505 RVIAADTDLT
+505 VIAADTDVT

-538 SEVKRLIAAAAAKKM
+538 EEVKKQIATAAAKKM
-553 GCAAEDL
+553 NCAAEEL
-560 IFRNDQ
+560 VFRDDR
-566 VLRKNA
+566 VFRKDA
-572 AASVGELADKS
+572 GEKA
-583 VRTTQDE
+583 RATQPD

-608 KRKEEGPKEKMS
+608 KRKDEGPKTSMS

-629 DFHGGLTGTG
+629 DFHGALTGTG
-639 SYAPPQE
+639 SYAPPAE

-676 ETGEVVVHKVWA
+676 ETGEVIVHKVWA
-688 AHDCG
+688 SHDCG

-699 SVEGQIIGSVWMGM
+699 AVEGQIVGSVWMGL
-713 GQALTEEMVWK
+713 GQALQEEMVWK
-724 DGMLMNPG
+724 NGMLMNPG
-732 LLEYRSPSSVESP
+732 LLEYRSPSSMESP
-745 EVEPIIVESVDPE
+745 EIEPIIVESIDPE

-773 TIPAIANAI
+773 TIPAISNAI
-782 YDAVGVRLRES
+782 YDAVGVRLHEC
-793 PFTPERVLSA
+793 PFTPERVLAA
-803 LRAKRN
+803 LRAKKKAKAIN
-809 ARALNLTKVL
+809 MTEGV
-819 TRLLRH
+819 
-825 ASANTADRCASK
+825 D
-837 VRARNATRS
+837 
-846 IHRGEKC
+846 
-853 RPPRAVPI
+853 P
-861 EPYKVQ
+861 
-867 TAPAQNCRR
+867 TAPVRFR
-876 RNRVSRGTFDACR
+876 EHGGSLWFRGK
-889 AWQLARAGSN
+889 G
-899 SHPNHCRRHRFNSID
+899 P
-914 AAETIRAGARS
+914 E
-925 RSARNRSA
+925 
-933 ARHPAAARRRRRNRG
+933 RHPLDPARRDLTEVG
-948 PHHAPRH
+948 
-955 RALRLSAPAL
+955 
-965 CGPHRS
+965 GE
-971 SGDRGIART
+971 D
-980 AEHGHHRR
+980 

>member
-1 MSDFSIIGNRTA
+1 MTDFSIIGKPTA
-13 MIDAAAKT
+13 MVDAAGKT
-21 TGAGKYTDDL
+21 TGAGKYADDMSL
-31 SVPGMLVGK
+31 PGMLVGK
-40 ILHSPYPHARIRR
+40 ILHSPFPHARIKR
-53 IDTSRAEKCEGVV
+53 IDASRAEKLEGVV
-66 AVVVGQDA
+66 SVVTGKDA

-84 HDEYALA
+84 HDEHALA
-91 LDKVRYVGDNVACVV
+91 TDKVRYVGDNVACVA
-106 AVSESIAETA
+106 AVDEATADKA
-116 LELIDVEYEVL
+116 LELIDVEYEIL

-132 PEESMKAVTDLIHDS
+132 PEDSMKAEADLIHDN
-147 KPGNLEKDYH
+147 KPHNLEKDYH
-157 HVFGDPDQ
+157 HVFGNPDKA
-165 GFAGADQIAEARFIA
+165 FAEAAHVAEARFIA

-199 DPHTG
+199 DSLTG
-204 KPGRLTVWSS
+204 KQGRLTVWSS

-230 MPMAQIRVIKPL
+230 MPMSQIRVIKPL

-261 IAARKAQA
+261 VAARKAQA
-269 AVKITYTR
+269 PVKITYTR

-289 TIIDLKTGVK
+289 TIVDLKTGVD
-299 KDGRITAVKARVVQD
+299 KDGHITAVKARVVQD

-347 RVLTNKPACGAMR
+347 RVLTNKPVCGAMR

-374 LDELALAIGMD
+374 LDELALKLKMD
-385 PAEIRQRNLLQPP
+385 PAEVRRRNLLKPP
-398 CITVNG
+398 CITING

-410 GLPECIEKT
+410 GLPECIDKVVE
-419 VDRSGWKQRKGK
+419 RSDWNNRIGK
-431 LPRGR
+431 LPKKR

-479 SEIGQGSDTMTAQI
+479 SDIGQGSDTMVAQI
-493 AAEVLGCSLPRV
+493 AAETLGCSMARV
-505 RVIAADTDLT
+505 KVVAADTDLT

-523 SRVTFMAGNATLRAA
+523 SRVTFMNGNATLRAA
-538 SEVKRLIAAAAAKKM
+538 QDVKKQIATAAAKKM
-553 GCAAEDL
+553 GCAPEELVFRED
-560 IFRNDQ
+560 RVSKARVVAGDSP
-566 VLRKNA
+566 A
-572 AASVGELADKS
+572 AKGDSHQPVHEQSSG
-583 VRTTQDE
+583 
-590 ASVSG
+590 SG

-608 KRKEEGPKEKMS
+608 KRKDEGPKDQLT

-629 DFHGGLTGTG
+629 DFHGALSGTG
-639 SYAPPQE
+639 SYAPPLE

-676 ETGEVVVHKVWA
+676 ETGEVTVHKVWA
-688 AHDCG
+688 SHDCG

-713 GQALTEEMVWK
+713 GQALTEEMIWK

-745 EVEPIIVESVDPE
+745 EIEPIIVESVDPE

-782 YDAVGVRLRES
+782 YDAVGIRLHES
-793 PFTPERVLSA
+793 PFTPERVLAA
-803 LRAKRN
+803 LRAKKN
-809 ARALNLTKVL
+809 AKTLNLTEGVDPTSPMRFREHGGSLWFRGKGPE
-819 TRLLRH
+819 RH
-825 ASANTADRCASK
+825 AMDPSRREA
-837 VRARNATRS
+837 
-846 IHRGEKC
+846 
-853 RPPRAVPI
+853 AVDP
-861 EPYKVQ
+861 
-867 TAPAQNCRR
+867 
-876 RNRVSRGTFDACR
+876 G
-889 AWQLARAGSN
+889 
-899 SHPNHCRRHRFNSID
+899 
-914 AAETIRAGARS
+914 
-925 RSARNRSA
+925 
-933 ARHPAAARRRRRNRG
+933 
-948 PHHAPRH
+948 
-955 RALRLSAPAL
+955 
-965 CGPHRS
+965 
-971 SGDRGIART
+971 GDD
-980 AEHGHHRR
+980 

>member
-1 MSDFSIIGNRTA
+1 MTEFSIIGKRTA
-13 MIDAAAKT
+13 MVDAAEKT
-21 TGAGKYTDDL
+21 TGGGKYTDDL
-31 SVPGMLVGK
+31 SLPGMLIGK
-40 ILHSPYPHARIRR
+40 ILHSPYPHARIRN
-53 IDTSRAEKCEGVV
+53 IDTRRAEKLDGVV
-66 AVVVGQDA
+66 AVVVGKDA
-74 PNPYGILPVG
+74 PKTYGILPVG
-84 HDEYALA
+84 HDEYPLA
-91 LDKVRYVGDNVACVV
+91 LDKVRYVGDNIACVV
-106 AVSESIAETA
+106 AVSEAIAERA
-116 LELIDVEYEVL
+116 LELIDVDYELL

-132 PEESMKAVTDLIHDS
+132 PEESMKAQSDLIHDH
-147 KPGNLEKDYH
+147 KANNIEKDYH
-157 HVFGDPDQ
+157 HVFGDPEK
-165 GFAGADQIAEARFIA
+165 GFAEADQVAEARFIS

-193 LASFEI
+193 LAAFEI

-204 KPGRLTVWSS
+204 RSGRLTVWSS

-230 MPMAQIRVIKPL
+230 MPMQQIRVIKPL

-269 AVKITYTR
+269 PVKITYTR

-289 TIIDLKTGVK
+289 TIIDLKTGVTN
-299 KDGRITAVKARVVQD
+299 DGRITAVKARVVQD

-340 NIQYDGY
+340 NIQFDGY

-374 LDELALAIGMD
+374 LDELAAKIAMD
-385 PAEIRQRNLLQPP
+385 PAEVRRRNLLKPP
-398 CITVNG
+398 CVTVNG

-410 GLPECIEKT
+410 GLPECIDKT
-419 VDRSGWKQRKGK
+419 VERSGWRERKGK
-431 LPRGR
+431 LPKGR

-493 AAEVLGCSLPRV
+493 AAETLGCSLSRV

-538 SEVKRLIAAAAAKKM
+538 EEVKKLIAAASAKKM
-553 GCAAEDL
+553 GCDAKELVFQGDAVTKRDFAPEPLPAQTSHGPDPSTS
-560 IFRNDQ
+560 
-566 VLRKNA
+566 LRA
-572 AASVGELADKS
+572 GGPEGPSLQGSSSA
-583 VRTTQDE
+583 

-608 KRKEEGPKEKMS
+608 KRKEEGPKDSMT

-629 DFHGGLTGTG
+629 DFHGALTGTG
-639 SYAPPQE
+639 SYAPPVD

-676 ETGEVVVHKVWA
+676 ETGEVTVHKVWA

-782 YDAVGVRLRES
+782 YDAVGVRLHES
-793 PFTPERVLSA
+793 PFTPERVLA
-803 LRAKRN
+803 AIRAKKQ
-809 ARALNLTKVL
+809 AKALNLTEGIDPTSPNRFREHGGSL
-819 TRLLRH
+819 WF
-825 ASANTADRCASK
+825 
-837 VRARNATRS
+837 
-846 IHRGEKC
+846 RGKGPE
-853 RPPRAVPI
+853 
-861 EPYKVQ
+861 
-867 TAPAQNCRR
+867 
-876 RNRVSRGTFDACR
+876 
-889 AWQLARAGSN
+889 
-899 SHPNHCRRHRFNSID
+899 RHRLDPSRQASVQD
-914 AAETIRAGARS
+914 GGA
-925 RSARNRSA
+925 
-933 ARHPAAARRRRRNRG
+933 
-948 PHHAPRH
+948 
-955 RALRLSAPAL
+955 
-965 CGPHRS
+965 
-971 SGDRGIART
+971 D
-980 AEHGHHRR
+980 

>member
-1 MSDFSIIGNRTA
+1 MSDFSIIGKPIA
-13 MIDAAAKT
+13 MVDAAGKT

-31 SVPGMLVGK
+31 SVPGMLYGK
-40 ILHSPYPHARIRR
+40 ILHSPHPHARI
-53 IDTSRAEKCEGVV
+53 ISVDTSRAAKLPGVV
-66 AVVVGQDA
+66 AVVTGKDA

-84 HDEYALA
+84 HDERAMA
-91 LDKVRYVGDNVACVV
+91 LDKVRYVGDNVACV
-106 AVSESIAETA
+106 AAETEFIAEQA
-116 LELIDVEYEVL
+116 LELIDVKYEVL

-132 PEESMKAVTDLIHDS
+132 PEESMKAQSDFIHDN
-147 KPGNLEKDYH
+147 KPQNIEKDYH
-157 HVFGDPDQ
+157 HVFGDPDKA
-165 GFAGADQIAEARFIA
+165 FNEADYVAEARFIA
-180 NEVTHAAMEPHST
+180 QEVTHAAMEPHST

-199 DPHTG
+199 DSQTG

-230 MPMAQIRVIKPL
+230 MPMSQIRVIKPL

-261 IAARKAQA
+261 VAARAAQKP
-269 AVKITYTR
+269 VKITYTR
-277 EEVFWAHRGRPR
+277 EEVFLAHRGRPR
-289 TIIDLKTGVK
+289 TIVDLKTGVK
-299 KDGRITAVKARVVQD
+299 NDGSITAVKARVIQD

-347 RVLTNKPACGAMR
+347 RVLTNKPVCGAMR

-374 LDELALAIGMD
+374 LDEIALQLKMDSAAI
-385 PAEIRQRNLLQPP
+385 RRRNLLKAP

-410 GLPECIEKT
+410 GLPECIDQVVT
-419 VDRSGWKQRKGK
+419 RSQWNERKGK
-431 LPRGR
+431 LAKSR

-467 DRDGGVVVYTGA
+467 DRDGGIVVYTGA
-479 SEIGQGSDTMTAQI
+479 SDIGQGSDTMVAQI
-493 AAEVLGCSLPRV
+493 AAEVLGCSMARV
-505 RVIAADTDLT
+505 KVIAADTDLT

-523 SRVTFMAGNATLRAA
+523 SRVTFMNGNATLRAA
-538 SEVKRLIAAAAAKKM
+538 QDVKKQIATAAARKM
-553 GCAAEDL
+553 DCTLDDL
-560 IFRNDQ
+560 IFRDDVVVN
-566 VLRKNA
+566 
-572 AASVGELADKS
+572 KS
-583 VRTTQDE
+583 ATVAKTPANGNQPTVVHAE

-608 KRKEEGPKEKMS
+608 KRKDEGPKAKLS

-629 DFHGGLTGTG
+629 DFHGALSGTG
-639 SYAPPQE
+639 SYAPPPE

-676 ETGEVVVHKVWA
+676 ETGEVTVHKVWA
-688 AHDCG
+688 SHDCG
-693 RALNPV
+693 RALNPT

-724 DGMLMNPG
+724 DGLLMNPG

-745 EVEPIIVESVDPE
+745 VVEAIIVESVDPE
-758 GPFGAKECSEGSLAA
+758 GPFGAKEASEGSLAA

-782 YDAVGVRLRES
+782 YDALGIRLRES

-803 LRAKRN
+803 LRAKKKQKHI
-809 ARALNLTKVL
+809 NLTEGVDPTAPTTFREHGGSLCFKGKGPE
-819 TRLLRH
+819 RH
-825 ASANTADRCASK
+825 ALD
-837 VRARNATRS
+837 
-846 IHRGEKC
+846 
-853 RPPRAVPI
+853 P
-861 EPYKVQ
+861 
-867 TAPAQNCRR
+867 
-876 RNRVSRGTFDACR
+876 
-889 AWQLARAGSN
+889 
-899 SHPNHCRRHRFNSID
+899 
-914 AAETIRAGARS
+914 
-925 RSARNRSA
+925 
-933 ARHPAAARRRRRNRG
+933 ARREFHVAKG
-948 PHHAPRH
+948 GA
-955 RALRLSAPAL
+955 
-965 CGPHRS
+965 
-971 SGDRGIART
+971 D
-980 AEHGHHRR
+980 

>member
-1 MSDFSIIGNRTA
+1 MTDFSIIGKPVA
-13 MIDAAAKT
+13 MIDAAEKT
-21 TGAGKYTDDL
+21 TGAGKYADDMSL
-31 SVPGMLVGK
+31 PGMLVGK
-40 ILHSPYPHARIRR
+40 ILHSPYPHARIKR
-53 IDTSRAEKCEGVV
+53 IDASRALKLEGVV
-66 AVVVGQDA
+66 VVVTGQDA
-74 PNPYGILPVG
+74 PTPFGILPVG
-84 HDEYALA
+84 HDEHALA
-91 LDKVRYVGDNVACVV
+91 LDKVRYVGDNVACV
-106 AVSESIAETA
+106 AAIDESTAEKA
-116 LELIDVEYEVL
+116 LELIDVEYELL

-132 PEESMKAVTDLIHDS
+132 PEESMKAETNLLHDN
-147 KPGNLEKDYH
+147 KPNNIEKDYH
-157 HVFGDPDQ
+157 HVFGDPEKR
-165 GFAGADQIAEARFIA
+165 FAEADLVADHRYIA

-193 LASFEI
+193 LASFEL
-199 DPHTG
+199 DPHSG
-204 KPGRLTVWSS
+204 KLGRLTVWSS

-221 QHKLSLVLE
+221 QHKLSLVLG

-247 GGKSEVIPLEIIAA
+247 GGKSEVIPLELIAA
-261 IAARKAQA
+261 IAARA
-269 AVKITYTR
+269 ARAPVKITYTR

-289 TIIDLKTGVK
+289 TIVDLKTGMK
-299 KDGRITAVKARVVQD
+299 NDGRITAVKARVVQD

-374 LDELALAIGMD
+374 LDEMAAQLKMD
-385 PAEIRQRNLLQPP
+385 PAEIRRRNLLQPP

-410 GLPECIEKT
+410 GLPECIDE
-419 VDRSGWKQRKGK
+419 VVRRSDWQLRKGK
-431 LPRGR
+431 LTKRR

-493 AAEVLGCSLPRV
+493 AAETLGCSLGRV

-523 SRVTFMAGNATLRAA
+523 SRVTFMAGNATKRAA
-538 SEVKRLIAAAAAKKM
+538 EQVKKQIAAAAAGKM
-553 GCAAEDL
+553 NCQPEDL
-560 IFRNDQ
+560 VFREDA
-566 VLRKNA
+566 VRKKGGSASAGESPAPTTAESLAPTNTA
-572 AASVGELADKS
+572 A
-583 VRTTQDE
+583 T
-590 ASVSG
+590 VSG

-608 KRKEEGPKEKMS
+608 KRKDEGPKDVLS

-629 DFHGGLTGTG
+629 DFHGALTGTG
-639 SYAPPQE
+639 SYAPPPE

-676 ETGEVVVHKVWA
+676 DTGEVTVHKVWA

-713 GQALTEEMVWK
+713 GQALTEEMIWK

-732 LLEYRSPSSVESP
+732 LLEYRSPSAVESP
-745 EVEPIIVESVDPE
+745 EVEPIIVESIDPE
-758 GPFGAKECSEGSLAA
+758 GPFGAKEASEGSLAA

-793 PFTPERVLSA
+793 PFTPERVLAA
-803 LRAKRN
+803 LREKKNAKKI
-809 ARALNLTKVL
+809 NLTEGV
-819 TRLLRH
+819 
-825 ASANTADRCASK
+825 DP
-837 VRARNATRS
+837 V
-846 IHRGEKC
+846 
-853 RPPRAVPI
+853 
-861 EPYKVQ
+861 
-867 TAPAQNCRR
+867 APAKFREH
-876 RNRVSRGTFDACR
+876 G
-889 AWQLARAGSN
+889 GSLWFKGKG
-899 SHPNHCRRHRFNSID
+899 PD
-914 AAETIRAGARS
+914 
-925 RSARNRSA
+925 
-933 ARHPAAARRRRRNRG
+933 RHPLDPSRRE
-948 PHHAPRH
+948 
-955 RALRLSAPAL
+955 L
-965 CGPHRS
+965 
-971 SGDRGIART
+971 T
-980 AEHGHHRR
+980 AEAGGDD

>member
-1 MSDFSIIGNRTA
+1 VTQQTTKEERPTTDFSIIGKPTA
-13 MIDAAAKT
+13 MVDAAGKT

-31 SVPGMLVGK
+31 SVPGMLGGK
-40 ILHSPYPHARIRR
+40 ILHSPYPHARIKR
-53 IDTSRAEKCEGVV
+53 IDTSRAEQLEGVV
-66 AVVVGQDA
+66 AVVVGKDA

-84 HDEYALA
+84 HDEHALA

-106 AVSESIAETA
+106 AISEAVAEQA
-116 LELIDVEYEVL
+116 LELIDVDYEVL

-132 PEESMKAVTDLIHDS
+132 PEESMKAASDLIHDN
-147 KPGNLEKDYH
+147 KPNNLEKDYH
-157 HVFGDPDQ
+157 HIFGDPDA
-165 GFAGADQIAEARFIA
+165 GFADADQVAEARFIA

-193 LASFEI
+193 LAAFEI

-230 MPMAQIRVIKPL
+230 IPMAQIRVIKPL

-247 GGKSEVIPLEIIAA
+247 GGKSEVIPIEIIAA
-261 IAARKAQA
+261 VAARKAQA
-269 AVKITYTR
+269 PVKITYTR

-299 KDGRITAVKARVVQD
+299 NDGRITAVKARVVQD

-374 LDELALAIGMD
+374 LDELAAKIGMD
-385 PAEIRQRNLLQPP
+385 PAEIRRRNLLQPP

-410 GLPECIEKT
+410 GLPECIQKT
-419 VDRSGWKQRKGK
+419 VERSRWDERKGK

-493 AAEVLGCSLPRV
+493 AAEVLGCSLSRV

-538 SEVKRLIAAAAAKKM
+538 NEVKKLIAAAAAKKM
-553 GCAAEDL
+553 DCQPDDLVFREDAVVSRNGHVGTAAIGRPAE
-560 IFRNDQ
+560 Q
-566 VLRKNA
+566 SSA
-572 AASVGELADKS
+572 A
-583 VRTTQDE
+583 T
-590 ASVSG
+590 VSG

-608 KRKEEGPKEKMS
+608 KRKEEGPKDQMS

-629 DFHGGLTGTG
+629 DFHGALTGTG
-639 SYAPPQE
+639 SYAPPPE

-676 ETGEVVVHKVWA
+676 ETGEVTVHKVWA

-745 EVEPIIVESVDPE
+745 EVEPIIVESIDPE

-782 YDAVGVRLRES
+782 YDAVGIRLHES
-793 PFTPERVLSA
+793 PFTQERVLAA
-803 LRAKRN
+803 LRSKKNAK
-809 ARALNLTKVL
+809 ALNLTEGVDPASP
-819 TRLLRH
+819 TRFREH
-825 ASANTADRCASK
+825 
-837 VRARNATRS
+837 
-846 IHRGEKC
+846 G
-853 RPPRAVPI
+853 
-861 EPYKVQ
+861 
-867 TAPAQNCRR
+867 
-876 RNRVSRGTFDACR
+876 
-889 AWQLARAGSN
+889 GSLWFKGKG
-899 SHPNHCRRHRFNSID
+899 P
-914 AAETIRAGARS
+914 E
-925 RSARNRSA
+925 
-933 ARHPAAARRRRRNRG
+933 RHPLD
-948 PHHAPRH
+948 PSRH
-955 RALRLSAPAL
+955 EPA
-965 CGPHRS
+965 G
-971 SGDRGIART
+971 GAD
-980 AEHGHHRR
+980 